1 MIVKKQDTAVVGAVD
16 LLFTDIQLE
25 FQVTEVR
32 KNHFGSE
39 LGNCMKSDMAVE
51 KLRRYKEYGESV
63 IQSLELVSQNP
74 PPKDSWVPSSL
85 YESIQRLQQ
94 SAQRTVQL
102 ASSPVKIGIMGE
114 FSSGKT
120 LLLGSLIG
128 YADALP
134 VSETPTTGNVT
145 AIHLVQQPDFQ
156 TTKLGKFKV
165 EYLSSEGV
173 KECLRFMLEEAEQRA
188 KMADIP
194 SAQLAALKTL
204 HPTREVDING
214 ILRWCEEAWKPQ
226 SLELRSLLRELVVF
240 VRTYSVY
247 KEDICGKSYEIDNT
261 TAHKG
266 LRLAEPP
273 MNILELSFDRLPSP
287 PKRWENLVQPS
298 VQDLQNSFSLIR
310 RIDVTV
316 EISKEIW
323 DLSSLQGTNE
333 FILLDFPGLGAA
345 DSGVRDAFLS
355 LRELRDVQTILL
367 LLNGRYPG
375 GATAAKIRSLLE
387 RDKGQDLR
395 DRIIVGVGRFNQI
408 PLSSSDERAI
418 DELLYEILLSEEA
431 VVDSLSILKLIIASA
446 NNLTTEKKN
455 IVLLSQLYG
464 LTKLAELSSLVQVCS
479 TEFLPDLDKPN
490 KPEESELRRKWQQLS
505 EMLPPST
512 TLHKQLSDYAEDG
525 GIGRLRSLLKEHVAL
540 HGMKQLVEDT
550 QRAAEGLRKEQNNL
564 KNILEEIPAYIPV
577 VENPAF
583 LTLREAIENLVTTYR
598 RFQEDL
604 EKQPILKNRNS
615 VAVSDIVKDE
625 LTNKIF
631 FDWSEWSLLFD
642 RTKNGTIS
650 LTKSESFFEEDEV
663 DDSIP
668 TKSDDFY
675 TAFVNTLQ
683 EMQAFAHE
691 QTTEAV
697 TDLFGK
703 LSADVQLERQ
713 KLSTILL
720 AEKEQQIEQK
730 FGKSQVRF
738 FRNLLR
744 AIDPTNKWQN
754 LIIQHSGLANS
765 ATPINADIL
774 FPLARKDD
782 KHQNGQIFDWSPD
795 KQFPVP
801 SRPFNH
807 QVAVL
812 RLRDE
817 ITASAGLHLVQ
828 YVSQLTKL
836 VKTSFSRALK
846 EIVDNLQE
854 LLKSKHEPLL
864 RYIASAQERTSAPI
878 PPWLETLSQI
888 PTISY
893 PEESNH

>member
-1 MIVKKQDTAVVGAVD
+1 MNS
-16 LLFTDIQLE
+16 DI
-25 FQVTEVR
+25 T
-32 KNHFGSE
+32 
-39 LGNCMKSDMAVE
+39 VE

-74 PPKDSWVPSSL
+74 PPQESWVPNSL
-85 YESIQRLQQ
+85 HESLQRLQQ

-145 AIHLVQQPDFQ
+145 AIHLVQQSEFQ

-165 EYLSSEGV
+165 EYLSREGV
-173 KECLRFMLEEAEQRA
+173 KECLRFMLEEAQQRA
-188 KMADIP
+188 KATEIP
-194 SAQLAALKTL
+194 DSQINALKSL

-214 ILRWCEEAWKPQ
+214 ILRWCEQAWKQQ

-247 KEDICGKSYEIDNT
+247 KEDICAKSYEIDNT

-266 LRLAEPP
+266 LRLTQPP
-273 MNILELSFDRLPSP
+273 INILELNFEHLPP
-287 PKRWENLVQPS
+287 LPKRWEKAQPS
-298 VQDLQNSFSLIR
+298 AQDLQNSFSLIR
-310 RIDVTV
+310 RVDVTV

-323 DLSSLQGTNE
+323 DLSSLQGSNE

-355 LRELRDVQTILL
+355 LRELTDVQTILL

-375 GATAAKIRSLLE
+375 GVTAAKIRSMLE

-395 DRIIVGVGRFNQI
+395 DRIIVGVGRFNQL
-408 PLSSSDERAI
+408 PLTSSDERVI
-418 DELLYEILLSEEA
+418 EDLFYEMLLSEE
-431 VVDSLSILKLIIASA
+431 VVFDELSILKLAIASA

-479 TEFLPDLDKPN
+479 KEFLSELDKPN
-490 KPEESELRRKWQQLS
+490 KQEEVELREKWQKLG
-505 EMLPPST
+505 EMLPSSSL
-512 TLHKQLSDYAEDG
+512 LHKQLSDYAEDG

-550 QRAAEGLRKEQNNL
+550 QRTAEVLRKEQNHL
-564 KNILEEIPAYIPV
+564 KNLLEEIPAYIPV
-577 VENPAF
+577 EESSAF
-583 LTLREAIENLVTTYR
+583 FTLREAIENLVTTYR

-604 EKQPILKNRNS
+604 EKQPILKNRHS
-615 VAVSDIVKDE
+615 VAVSEVVKNE

-631 FDWSEWSLLFD
+631 FDWSEWTLLLD
-642 RTKNGTIS
+642 RTQNGTIS
-650 LTKSESFFEEDEV
+650 LTKSASFFEEDEV

-675 TAFVNTLQ
+675 AAFVNTIK
-683 EMQAFAHE
+683 EMQGFAHE

-697 TDLFGK
+697 TDLFNK
-703 LSADVQLERQ
+703 LSTDVQLERET
-713 KLSTILL
+713 LSTILL
-720 AEKEQQIEQK
+720 PEKEQQIEQK

-738 FRNLLR
+738 FRNLQR
-744 AIDPTNKWQN
+744 AVDPTKKWQN
-754 LIIQHSGLANS
+754 LIIQHSGLASS
-765 ATPINADIL
+765 AAPINADIL

-801 SRPFNH
+801 PRPFNH
-807 QVAVL
+807 QIAVL

-817 ITASAGLHLVQ
+817 ITTSAGLHLVQ
-828 YVSQLTKL
+828 YVSQLTKQ
-836 VKTSFSRALK
+836 VKSSFSRALK

-864 RYIASAQERTSAPI
+864 RQIVSAQEQTSTPI

-893 PEESNH
+893 PQEMSH